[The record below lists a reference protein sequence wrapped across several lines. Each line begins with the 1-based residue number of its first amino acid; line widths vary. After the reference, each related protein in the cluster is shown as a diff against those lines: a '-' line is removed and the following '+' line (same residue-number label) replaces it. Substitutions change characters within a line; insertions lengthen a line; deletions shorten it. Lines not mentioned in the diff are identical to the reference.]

1 MGTNMELG
9 GFSRN
14 QLREIDEGRKAGL
27 DVSIYAKEE
36 YTAMHME
43 QIRLG
48 MMDGLPVERY
58 ADPEFDWF
66 QMQQIRIG
74 MKEGVDYERYAK
86 PEIPYAKMCQMRKGL
101 LAGIDFTPYLHLDAG
116 ILRQMRKAAIAGV
129 SIENYIEQ
137 GYDEEQ
143 LEQIRQAIVKG
154 LKIDPYLTTELR
166 GVVIQEICKG
176 LEAGLDVSIYA
187 NPQFGWQQMRE
198 IRLGLENRID
208 VKTYNNPFF
217 TWQQMQEIRLGLE
230 AGMDVSRY
238 ARLMYTAND
247 MKRMRLE
254 QEQQFHAEY
263 DNEPEEEE
271 HNSPYLPVGMPVPED
286 DEPAEDGG
294 EAAIQF
300 HYGGNDM
307 KAYIVYSKRLR
318 NYKRH
323 DIIEA
328 IQKEGIVKG
337 ILEDGINRVL
347 TDTLREKAQVLVAEG
362 MPPQKGKDGWYEYF
376 FRTEINRA
384 PKVLPDGSL
393 DYQNVEW
400 YEVVKKDQKVAY
412 YHDAEEGVP
421 GYTVKG
427 RILPGIRGREKRRIS
442 GTGYRLMPDGKT
454 YISQMSGRIELHGT
468 QLMITKIFE
477 FDEVTMATGNVNVD
491 GSVHVKGNVGSNAMI
506 KATGDIIIDGY
517 VESAHIDSK
526 ENVYLRQGVNATETG
541 GSIKAGKNIVGR
553 FFELIS
559 LHAKGDIRANSCMQC
574 ELYTEGQLIISGG
587 SLIGGTAYAAQ
598 GLAAQNVGNRTGVP
612 THIRLGAGGETSEKW
627 EEIERQA
634 RTIEKEIAMYQETYN
649 DMKGKY
655 PPEEWSTVP
664 IMVKLE
670 NAVYEKEEELKG
682 LRDEINA
689 IREAQERLDAAA
701 VISGRLYERV
711 TIEINDMRW
720 ESKFMTNV
728 KIRNTEDGIVV
739 C

>member
-1 MGTNMELG
+1 MELG
-9 GFSRN
+9 GFSQN
-14 QLREIDEGRKAGL
+14 QLREINEGRKAGL

-36 YTAMHME
+36 YTVMHME

-58 ADPEFDWF
+58 ANPEFDWF
-66 QMQQIRIG
+66 QMQEIRIG
-74 MKEGVDYERYAK
+74 MKDGVDYERYAK
-86 PEIPYAKMCQMRKGL
+86 PEIPYAKMRQMRKGL
-101 LAGIDFTPYLHLDAG
+101 MAGIDYTPYLHLDAG
-116 ILRQMRKAAIAGV
+116 ILRQMRKAAIAGI

-143 LEQIRQAIVKG
+143 LEQIRQAMEKG

-208 VKTYNNPFF
+208 VKIYNNPFYS
-217 TWQQMQEIRLGLE
+217 WQQMQEIRLGLE

-238 ARLMYTAND
+238 ASLMYTAKD
-247 MKRMRLE
+247 MKRLRLE
-254 QEQQFHAEY
+254 QEQQLREGF
-263 DNEPEEEE
+263 DDEPEQEEQ
-271 HNSPYLPVGMPVPED
+271 NSPYMPVGMPVSDD
-286 DEPAEDGG
+286 DEPVEEDEEVPIKVSFG
-294 EAAIQF
+294 A
-300 HYGGNDM
+300 NDM
-307 KAYIVYSKRLR
+307 KAYIVYSKRMR
-318 NYKRH
+318 NYTR
-323 DIIEA
+323 
-328 IQKEGIVKG
+328 KELLDALEKQGIVKG
-337 ILEDGINRVL
+337 IREEGINSIL
-347 TDTLREKAQVLVAEG
+347 TDSLQEKASVLVAEG

-384 PKVLPDGSL
+384 PKTLSDGSL

-400 YEVVKKDQKVAY
+400 YEVVKRDQQVAY
-412 YHDAEEGVP
+412 YHDAEAGVP

-427 RILPGIRGREKRRIS
+427 RLLSGIKGQEKRRLS
-442 GTGYRLMPDGKT
+442 GAGYTLMPDGKT
-454 YISQMSGRIELHGT
+454 YTSQMNGRIELRGN
-468 QLMITKIFE
+468 QLMITKVFV

-491 GSVHVKGNVGSNAMI
+491 GSVHVMGNVGSNAMI
-506 KATGDIIIDGY
+506 KATGDIIIEGY
-517 VESAHIDSK
+517 VESAHIESK

-541 GSIKAGKNIVGR
+541 GSIKAGKNIVGK

-598 GLAAQNVGNRTGVP
+598 GLSARNVGNRTGVP
-612 THIRLGAGGETSEKW
+612 TSIRLGAGGESSEKW
-627 EEIERQA
+627 EEIEARA
-634 RTIEKEIAMYQETYN
+634 RTVEKEIAMYQETYN

-664 IMVKLE
+664 IMVKLD
-670 NAVYEKEEELKG
+670 NAIYEKEEELKG
-682 LRDEINA
+682 LREEIKT
-689 IREAQERLDAAA
+689 IREAQERIDAAA

-711 TIEINDMRW
+711 TIEIDDHRW
-720 ESKFMTNV
+720 DSKFMTNV
-728 KIRNTEDGIVV
+728 KIRNTENGIVV